1 MVAVHEK
8 LFSIKFFAFTPGW
21 DKEKP
26 WAKFI
31 LRCILNHKEANTN
44 VKTDEP
50 SNGYPNNDTNFKNE
64 ERISVVDR
72 SEQESSN
79 GEPNDEDM
87 ITSQRRCFRIMCIL
101 LIHNDFSFIPIF
113 GYLAIIL
120 LTFSFMAAMPAIKV
134 LSQIIED
141 IELLLK
147 TEASS
152 LPKRKI
158 IEGEE
163 REQAYVW
170 DVHAA
175 SASIAMQDFADDFLV
190 FLELV
195 IMAHDMNIGVFS
207 PVFFKDPELDL
218 DMT

>member
-8 LFSIKFFAFTPGW
+8 LFSIKFFAFAPGW

-44 VKTDEP
+44 VETDEP

-79 GEPNDEDM
+79 
-87 ITSQRRCFRIMCIL
+87 
-101 LIHNDFSFIPIF
+101 
-113 GYLAIIL
+113 
-120 LTFSFMAAMPAIKV
+120 
-134 LSQIIED
+134 
-141 IELLLK
+141 
-147 TEASS
+147 
-152 LPKRKI
+152 
-158 IEGEE
+158 EGEE
-163 REQAYVW
+163 REQANVW

-175 SASIAMQDFADDFLV
+175 SASTAMQDFADDFLV

-195 IMAHDMNIGVFS
+195 IIAHDMNIVRPVVLQRAADNVTPAKSTRLMILLVPSVTKFAS
-207 PVFFKDPELDL
+207 PTRGQEQTFENQLIQDPATKGPISSSRFLVRSSPITKQTRHSKRAPIGSIAPAVRQHLRE
-218 DMT
+218 